1 MILQKSEGN
10 RGVTKKIKQQGFSR
24 VCSHGCHLV
33 ILQEADV
40 LRCYQWRGR
49 VALPLSHVAVQ
60 GSWQGRTCSYSSWLP
75 PWWLKQANR
84 CSWRL
89 ILQKRC
95 WQFIAT
101 IRPCRAVSL
110 SSVCPCISP
119 SKELLTPGML
129 RFLFFLSCLLSPI
142 I

>member
-1 MILQKSEGN
+1 MTDCSSFTKDSFLFFCFCCFCSIILFSPPNYSWQFRASCFPRAAFSLLYLSDSAEIGGKS
-10 RGVTKKIKQQGFSR
+10 RSTKKIKQQGFSR

-89 ILQKRC
+89 ILQK
-95 WQFIAT
+95 
-101 IRPCRAVSL
+101 
-110 SSVCPCISP
+110 
-119 SKELLTPGML
+119 
-129 RFLFFLSCLLSPI
+129 
-142 I
+142 